1 MITHSDRNA
10 NIYVL
15 FKTTAY
21 DYWKKQTS
29 NWSQEDG
36 LSTEHIV
43 QLQLLSILLFKFCV
57 HRLIWESWN
66 NLYKTSLWAKIKEF
80 TVRSELASKR
90 QELQGAQVTQGCQHN
105 TSCHMSAR
113 PCCLKPNQVVHC
125 VDNRSTVKWVP
136 VCLCVCVCIIL
147 HWCMLFCLGWFLF

>member
-43 QLQLLSILLFKFCV
+43 QLQLLSISLFKFCV
-57 HRLIWESWN
+57 HRLI
-66 NLYKTSLWAKIKEF
+66 
-80 TVRSELASKR
+80 
-90 QELQGAQVTQGCQHN
+90 
-105 TSCHMSAR
+105 
-113 PCCLKPNQVVHC
+113 
-125 VDNRSTVKWVP
+125 
-136 VCLCVCVCIIL
+136 
-147 HWCMLFCLGWFLF
+147 